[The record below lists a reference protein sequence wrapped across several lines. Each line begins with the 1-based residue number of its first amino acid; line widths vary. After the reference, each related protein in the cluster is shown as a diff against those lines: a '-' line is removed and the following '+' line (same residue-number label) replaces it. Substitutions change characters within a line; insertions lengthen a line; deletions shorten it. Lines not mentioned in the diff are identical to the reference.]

1 MNNIED
7 KPKKPKW
14 FWIVEAIISLGLIYL
29 IYTALVVVTKVFIS
43 LGVLPVVSL
52 VFALTLL
59 GMLVHGVILPNW
71 KVGE

>member
-14 FWIVEAIISLGLIYL
+14 FWIVEIMISLGLVYL
-29 IYTALVVVTKVFIS
+29 IYAALVTVAKAFIFF
-43 LGVLPVVSL
+43 GTPPVASL
-52 VFALTLL
+52 VIASVLL
-59 GMLVHGVILPNW
+59 SVLVHGVILPNW